1 VPDKEI
7 GNFFIE
13 VGIFITGGLLWI
25 ARKIFGMNSRLTAV
39 ENANKTNSVA
49 WKEHL
54 AEVARRNER
63 VEGRLSKLD
72 SNVATIAEGVKHNTK
87 TGERIL
93 DITEDLLANQRK

>member
-1 VPDKEI
+1 MPEKEI

-13 VGIFITGGLLWI
+13 VGLFIMGGLLWI

-63 VEGRLSKLD
+63 VEGRLDNLD
-72 SNVATIAEGVKHNTK
+72 SNVATIAAGVKHNAK

-93 DITEDLLANQRK
+93 DITENLLSNQRK

>member
-1 VPDKEI
+1 VPEKEI

-13 VGIFITGGLLWI
+13 VGLFIMGGLVWI

-63 VEGRLSKLD
+63 VEIRLDTLD
-72 SNVATIAEGVKHNTK
+72 SNVATVVEGVKHNAK

-93 DITEDLLANQRK
+93 DITENLLANQRK